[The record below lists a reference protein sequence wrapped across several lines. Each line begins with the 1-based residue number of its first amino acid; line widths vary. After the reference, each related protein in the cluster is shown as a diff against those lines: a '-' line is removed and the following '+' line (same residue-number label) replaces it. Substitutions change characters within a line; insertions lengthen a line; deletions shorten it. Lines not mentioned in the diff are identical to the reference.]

1 MSASKKRP
9 TSSSSSSSSPTG
21 QTKRARFGSDT
32 KESSTDPAAQ
42 ENETMNTWQVEEEIA
57 ESMIPIIGK
66 MYRRENVV
74 LTLFNHTLSNLSTL
88 DLIKIHAVTRDHRN
102 RPIKITDTWP
112 IVEAL
117 SHRRLKPMRIDV
129 GALSVLVKKAQITGK
144 LLSVSDEIGKYISKS
159 EAGAVREN
167 PMDSARDVVLFG
179 FGRIGRLLARLLIEK
194 TGTGSKLR
202 LRAIVVRKK
211 KVPDL
216 YKRAN
221 LLMTDSVHGRYKGS
235 VVVDEARNA
244 LICNGNTVHL
254 IYADGPDRVDYEGK
268 EIVNILIV
276 FLFFVVVFV
285 NHPNTF
291 LCTVNLTYLFFFFF
305 FFSHF
310 FNKSVRNS

>member
-1 MSASKKRP
+1 
-9 TSSSSSSSSPTG
+9 
-21 QTKRARFGSDT
+21 
-32 KESSTDPAAQ
+32 
-42 ENETMNTWQVEEEIA
+42 
-57 ESMIPIIGK
+57 
-66 MYRRENVV
+66 
-74 LTLFNHTLSNLSTL
+74 
-88 DLIKIHAVTRDHRN
+88 
-102 RPIKITDTWP
+102 
-112 IVEAL
+112 
-117 SHRRLKPMRIDV
+117 
-129 GALSVLVKKAQITGK
+129 
-144 LLSVSDEIGKYISKS
+144 
-159 EAGAVREN
+159 
-167 PMDSARDVVLFG
+167 MDSARDVVLFG

-291 LCTVNLTYLFFFFF
+291 LCTVYLTYLFFFFF

-310 FNKSVRNS
+310 FI